1 VLTGAGAK
9 ADADA
14 ARARVAKAVFMVAV
28 SLREY
33 GGVLMKISWWSCVE
47 SNSRFSFNLGSE

>member
-1 VLTGAGAK
+1 MVLTGAGAK

-33 GGVLMKISWWSCVE
+33 GAVLMKKLCRVE
-47 SNSRFSFNLGSE
+47 FKIFLQLGQ

>member
-14 ARARVAKAVFMVAV
+14 ARARVAIAVFMVDEFRTEKLAWRQKEGW
-28 SLREY
+28 L
-33 GGVLMKISWWSCVE
+33 
-47 SNSRFSFNLGSE
+47 SRGCWI